1 MRRRGPSR
9 AVAGRGASDL
19 GWPLFER
26 SFRATAFRPP
36 AATVSQAHF
45 RKSMNVSSDDR
56 HAHHAHRNG
65 HADSATPDALRA
77 QFADAFAPG
86 ATRPAQ
92 ARIEQALT
100 RWDTHAP
107 RLFSLLRAL
116 YGHSIGFD
124 AAAAQF
130 ARWIGGCADG
140 RPEAL
145 RVLDTAREQDPAW
158 FLAQDMIGYTTYVD
172 RFGGTLTGMA
182 ARVPYLQRLG
192 VRYLHLLPF
201 LRAREGD
208 NDGGFAVRDYDTI
221 EPALGNNEDLDA
233 LTACLRDAGISL
245 CADLVLNHTADDHAW
260 ALAARRGDPRYRD
273 YFHIF
278 PDRSVPDAYERT
290 LGQIFPQTAPGNF
303 THVPDVGWVW
313 TTFYG
318 YQWDL
323 NWSNPDVF
331 VHMALTMLR
340 LANRGIEAFRLDSTA
355 FLWKRPGTDC
365 MNQPEAHTILQAL
378 RAVVAIAAPG
388 VLLKAEA
395 IVPARQLPPYFGL
408 RDGGQPAGNTT
419 PECHL
424 AYHSTLMAAAWVALA
439 EQRGDVLADVIDAT
453 PSLPRGCG
461 WLTYLRCHDDIGWNV
476 LREEAAGGV
485 GRASFDL
492 LRIERFYAGETA
504 DSYARGRRFQSGGED
519 HVHGS
524 NGMASALAGIAD
536 ARARGDATALGTA
549 EARLRLLYG
558 IVFASAGL
566 PCLYMGDEIALGNDE
581 TYADDPERAAE
592 GRWLHRPAMP
602 WFAAEAAAETAVYEA
617 RAVVDN
623 GVDRHAFDE
632 HTLNEHPL
640 DEHDLDE
647 HAIARRIGRALRA
660 LIAVRQHTTALRGDA
675 AMRVLPLRDPALL
688 GIVRGEDFVALCN
701 LSDREVAVEAPPTS
715 IWASADTR
723 WRDLLDG
730 RREVDFPACLAPY
743 ALRWLLRDTR
753 SAK

>member
-1 MRRRGPSR
+1 MSFESVPFEKLLRQR
-9 AVAGRGASDL
+9 AGD
-19 GWPLFER
+19 
-26 SFRATAFRPP
+26 
-36 AATVSQAHF
+36 VSQAHHGE
-45 RKSMNVSSDDR
+45 SMNASENR
-56 HAHHAHRNG
+56 HAHRAHTNER
-65 HADSATPDALRA
+65 ADSATLDALRSR
-77 QFADAFAPG
+77 FADAFTPAS
-86 ATRPAQ
+86 TRLE
-92 ARIEQALT
+92 RALT

-116 YGHSIGFD
+116 YGQAAGFD
-124 AAAAQF
+124 ETAAQF
-130 ARWIGGCADG
+130 ARWIGDRADD
-140 RPEAL
+140 RSDAL
-145 RVLDTAREQDPAW
+145 HVLDAAREQDPSW

-172 RFGGTLTGMA
+172 RFGGTLTGVA
-182 ARVPYLQRLG
+182 ARVAYLQGLG

-201 LRAREGD
+201 LHAREGD
-208 NDGGFAVRDYDTI
+208 NDGGFAVRDYDSV
-221 EPALGNNEDLDA
+221 EPALGTNEDLDA
-233 LTACLRDAGISL
+233 LSARLRDAGISL

-260 ALAARRGDPRYRD
+260 ALAVRRGETRYRD

-278 PDRSVPDAYERT
+278 PDRNVPDAYERT
-290 LGQIFPQTAPGNF
+290 LGHIFPQTAPGNF
-303 THVPDVGWVW
+303 TYVPDVGWVW

-340 LANRGIEAFRLDSTA
+340 LANRGIEVFRLDSTA

-408 RDGGQPAGNTT
+408 RDGVQSADATAT

-439 EQRGDVLADVIDAT
+439 EQRGDVLADVIAAT

-476 LREEAAGGV
+476 LREEAAGGD
-485 GRASFDL
+485 GRAPFDL

-504 DSYARGRRFQSGGED
+504 DSYARGRRFQSGGEN

-549 EARLRLLYG
+549 EARFRLLYG
-558 IVFASAGL
+558 VVFASAGL

-581 TYADDPERAAE
+581 AYLDDPERAAE

-602 WFAAEAAAETAVYEA
+602 WTVAA
-617 RAVVDN
+617 
-623 GVDRHAFDE
+623 
-632 HTLNEHPL
+632 TLAHEESTLDQDTL
-640 DEHDLDE
+640 DEGTLDRNSLDV
-647 HAIARRIGRALRA
+647 HAIAMRVGRALRA
-660 LIAVRQHTTALRGDA
+660 LIAARRHTAALRGDTT
-675 AMRVLPLRDPALL
+675 MRTLPLRDPALL
-688 GIVRGEDFVALCN
+688 GILRGEDFVALCN
-701 LSDREVAVEAPPTS
+701 LSDREVAVDAPPEF
-715 IWASADTR
+715 ADAR
-723 WRDLLDG
+723 WSDLLDSG
-730 RREVDFPACLAPY
+730 HEIDFPSRLAPY
-743 ALRWLLRDTR
+743 ALRWLLRDMRTPKE
-753 SAK
+753 S